1 MDAEGGV
8 MDAKLLPDSL
18 GVVNIGLESFA
29 EDLRAQ
35 GVAVVQLDWRPPAAG
50 NAHLASLLASLGDE
64 RDTSITTANQECVR
78 RIQEGTAAWVDIA
91 TARDVVP
98 GMGDYTVF
106 HAGPPLAW
114 QQMCG
119 PMRGAIIGA
128 SMFEGWASTPEEA
141 VALAESGRLKFDS
154 GHYHRSIGPMSGI
167 ITPSM
172 QVNVVRNDRFGVDT
186 HSTLY
191 MGIGKVLRHGAY
203 DPSVM
208 EKLRWMNFELAPL
221 LRKAVNA
228 AGGIDIKSIVAQAVQ
243 MGDEM
248 HNRNKASN
256 TLLLARLAPHLVAVG
271 ERDEVVRAMKFID
284 DAGHFI
290 LNLVMA
296 GCKGIMDAASGIPES
311 TIVTAIA
318 RNGYETG
325 IRVSGTGDRWFTAPA
340 PMIEGVYF
348 PGFGPEDAN
357 PDLGDSSI
365 TETIGLGSLA
375 MAGAPAVVEYVGGT
389 PEFALETTMKMYE
402 ITVDE
407 NKTFKLPSLRFRGTP
422 LGIDVRKVVKTG
434 ITPVINTGIACKRP
448 GVGQI
453 GAGLTA
459 VPIQCF
465 ENALEAF
472 AAKRAA
478 TAE

>member
-1 MDAEGGV
+1 MSI
-8 MDAKLLPDSL
+8 K
-18 GVVNIGLESFA
+18 
-29 EDLRAQ
+29 
-35 GVAVVQLDWRPPAAG
+35 AA
-50 NAHLASLLASLGDE
+50 NDE
-64 RDTSITTANQECVR
+64 CIR
-78 RIQEGTAAWVDIA
+78 RIDQGGAVWVDIR

-98 GMGDYTVF
+98 GLGDRTVF

-114 QQMCG
+114 DNMPG

-128 SMFEGWASTPEEA
+128 SMFESWAKTPEEA
-141 VALAESGRLKFDS
+141 VALAESGGLRFDS
-154 GHYHRSIGPMSGI
+154 SHHHRAIGPMSGI

-172 QVNVVRNDRFGVDT
+172 QVNVVRNEAFGLDT
-186 HSTLY
+186 YATLY
-191 MGIGKVLRHGAY
+191 MGIGRVLRHGAY
-203 DPSVM
+203 DETVM
-208 EKLRWMNFELAPL
+208 EKLRWMNHELAPL
-221 LRKAVNA
+221 LRKAVLA
-228 AGGIDIKSIVAQAVQ
+228 AGGVDVKSIVAQAVQ

-256 TLLLARLAPHLVAVG
+256 PLLIVALARHLVAVG
-271 ERDEVVRAMKFID
+271 GAAEVARALKFVE

-296 GCKGIMDAASGIPES
+296 GAKGILDAASGIDGS

-325 IRVSGTGDRWFTAPA
+325 IRVSGTGERWFTAPA
-340 PMIEGVYF
+340 PMIKGVYF

-357 PDLGDSSI
+357 PDMGDSSI

-389 PEFALETTMKMYE
+389 PEFALETTMRMYE
-402 ITVDE
+402 ITASE
-407 NKTFKLPSLRFRGTP
+407 SKAFKLPSLRFRGTP
-422 LGIDVRKVVKTG
+422 LGIDIRKVVKSG

-459 VPIQCF
+459 VPIECF
-465 ENALEAF
+465 EKALEAF
-472 AAKRAA
+472 AQTRGLALPADA
-478 TAE
+478 

>member
-1 MDAEGGV
+1 V
-8 MDAKLLPDSL
+8 S
-18 GVVNIGLESFA
+18 V
-29 EDLRAQ
+29 
-35 GVAVVQLDWRPPAAG
+35 
-50 NAHLASLLASLGDE
+50 
-64 RDTSITTANQECVR
+64 SIKAANQECIS
-78 RIQEGTAAWVDIA
+78 RIEQGTAVWVDIRA
-91 TARDVVP
+91 ARDVVP
-98 GMGDYTVF
+98 GMQDYTVF
-106 HAGPPLAW
+106 HAGPPLDW
-114 QQMCG
+114 GRMCG

-128 SMFEGWASTPEEA
+128 SMFEGWAATPEEA
-141 VALAESGRLKFDS
+141 VALAESGRLRFDS
-154 GHYHRSIGPMSGI
+154 SHHHKAIGPMSGI

-172 QVNVVRNDRFGVDT
+172 QVSVLRNDRFAIDT
-186 HSTLY
+186 YATLY

-203 DPSVM
+203 DETVM
-208 EKLRWMNFELAPL
+208 AKLRWMNQELAPL
-221 LRKAVNA
+221 LRKAVHA

-256 TLLLARLAPHLVAVG
+256 ALLIVKLAPHLVSVG
-271 ERDEVVRAMKFID
+271 ERAEVIRAMKFID

-296 GCKGIMDAASGIPES
+296 GAKGIMDAGSGIPES

-348 PGFGPEDAN
+348 PGFGPADAN

-365 TETIGLGSLA
+365 TETVGLGSLA

-389 PEFALETTMKMYE
+389 PQFALETTMRMYE
-402 ITVDE
+402 ITVAE
-407 NKTFKLPSLRFRGTP
+407 STTFKLPSLQFRGTP
-422 LGIDVRKVVKTG
+422 LGIDIRKVVKTG
-434 ITPVINTGIACKRP
+434 ITPVINTGIACKRA

-459 VPIQCF
+459 VPIECF
-465 ENALEAF
+465 HKALEAF
-472 AAKRAA
+472 AEARA
-478 TAE
+478 TTE